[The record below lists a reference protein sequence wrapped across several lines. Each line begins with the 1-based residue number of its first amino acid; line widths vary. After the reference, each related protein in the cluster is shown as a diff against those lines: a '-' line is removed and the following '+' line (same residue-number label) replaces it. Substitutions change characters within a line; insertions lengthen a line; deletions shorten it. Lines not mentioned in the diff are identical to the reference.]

1 MPALRAPKES
11 VIALLRSTE
20 RHLLKDPQRAIAYKA
35 EMQKLINAGLVREV
49 IQENPRREVLVYSPS
64 SCHSQ
69 WEEPARLQLLSPVPR
84 ANPETVPNAQS
95 YSR

>member
-20 RHLLKDPQRAIAYKA
+20 RHLLKDPQRTITYKA

-49 IQENPRREVLVYSPS
+49 IQENPAEECWYIPHHLVI
-64 SCHSQ
+64 HNGKSQ
-69 WEEPARLQLLSPVPR
+69 LVFNCSHQYLG
-84 ANPETVPNAQS
+84 
-95 YSR
+95 